1 MPHSTVK
8 LSPLDLTTVPSEA
21 GQEGPLLAE
30 ALGVLEEPAVVL
42 PEELVVV
49 LPEDCPALGFV

>member
-8 LSPLDLTTVPSEA
+8 LRPFDWTTVPSEA

-30 ALGVLEEPAVVL
+30 ALEVL
-42 PEELVVV
+42 EELVVV
-49 LPEDCPALGFV
+49 LPEELVLVLPEDWPAYGFV